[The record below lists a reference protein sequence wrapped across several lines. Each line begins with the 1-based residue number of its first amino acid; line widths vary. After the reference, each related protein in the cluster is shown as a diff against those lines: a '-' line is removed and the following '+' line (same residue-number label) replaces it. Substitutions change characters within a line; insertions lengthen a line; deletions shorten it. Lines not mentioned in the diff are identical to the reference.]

1 MTAGGAEGGRL
12 ERWLA
17 RHPAL
22 RRNLSLATFVTGFVW
37 DSLTLNR
44 IDHLLD
50 NFVLLA
56 YLAALAAMIVLVLR
70 AQAGAIASPL
80 LRRFARH
87 YRFILQFFLGGL
99 LAKYVVFYFKSASW
113 TRTSV
118 FLVLLVVLL
127 VGNEFLEHRLE
138 NANLLAVLFFFCLLS
153 FLAFFLP
160 VLTNRIN
167 PALFIASG
175 VLSLALSLALFA
187 AALEGSGARLRKA
200 AICIAATYAVVNSF
214 YFTNLI
220 PPVPLALQSA
230 GIFHNVKRVGS
241 GYEVEHVPAPWYR
254 FWRRWDD
261 PFLLAAGESAYCY
274 SAIFAPHGIRVPVRH
289 RWSRYDARSGWVETD
304 TIRFEVVGGRE
315 AGYRG
320 FTRKNLVD
328 PGYWRVELETDRGQI
343 LGRVDFR
350 IVRVE
355 SHPPL
360 ERRLIP

>member
-1 MTAGGAEGGRL
+1 MTAAAEGGRF
-12 ERWLA
+12 ERWMA

-22 RRNLSLATFVTGFVW
+22 RRNLSLAMFVTGFVW
-37 DSLTLNR
+37 DSVTLNR

-50 NFVLLA
+50 NLVLLA
-56 YLAALAAMIVLVLR
+56 YLAVLAGMIVLVLR
-70 AQAGAIASPL
+70 AQAGALASER
-80 LRRFARH
+80 LRGFARH

-118 FLVLLVVLL
+118 FLALLVVLL
-127 VGNEFLEHRLE
+127 IGNQFFDHRLD
-138 NANLLAVLFFFCLLS
+138 NPNLLAVLFFFCLLS

-160 VLTNRIN
+160 VITSRID

-175 VLSLALSLALFA
+175 LVSLALSLALFA
-187 AALEGSGARLRKA
+187 AAPGPVFRKA
-200 AICIAATYAVVNSF
+200 AICIAVTYAIVNSL
-214 YFTNLI
+214 YFANLI

-230 GIFHNVKRVGS
+230 GIFHGVKRVGE

-274 SAIFAPHGIRVPVRH
+274 SAIFAPRGIRVPVRH
-289 RWSRYDARSGWVETD
+289 RWSRWDARSGWVETD

-315 AGYRG
+315 GGFRG

-328 PGYWRVELETDRGQI
+328 PGPWRVELETERGQI

-350 IVRVE
+350 IMRVE
-355 SHPPL
+355 SHAPL
-360 ERRLIP
+360 ERRQIP